1 MLTEAE
7 VEEPDVEAPAGGRG
21 EREERDDWDGDGV
34 LRRID
39 ESLLRA
45 YMRWRMVK
53 IDGED
58 TIKITYELDEGQY
71 IPFCSFVLNS

>member
-1 MLTEAE
+1 MGSRSVSEPDSVAGSTDRERLLTEAD

-21 EREERDDWDGDGV
+21 EREEREDWDGDGV

-45 YMRWRMVK
+45 CMRWRS
-53 IDGED
+53 G
-58 TIKITYELDEGQY
+58 GR
-71 IPFCSFVLNS
+71 